1 MSGWIYISIMRQKK
15 VLVVEDNPLNA
26 RLFKD
31 VLLSFHC
38 RVFIATKASEAFHIL
53 KTKTPDLILMDVQ
66 LPGVSGI
73 ELMRKIRWMPRFK
86 HSKIIAVSAFVMTEE
101 IRYLLF
107 AGFDGFLPK
116 PVDIYEL
123 KKLVSTL

>member
-1 MSGWIYISIMRQKK
+1 MWQKK

-31 VLLSFHC
+31 VLLSFEC
-38 RVFIATKASEAFHIL
+38 QVFVATKASETLHIL

-73 ELMRKIRWMPRFK
+73 ELMRKIRQVPRFK
-86 HSKIIAVSAFVMTEE
+86 HSKIIAVSAFVMQEE
-101 IRYLLF
+101 VKYLLF
-107 AGFDGFLPK
+107 AGFDGFLSK
-116 PVDIYEL
+116 PVDIYAL
-123 KKLVSTL
+123 KNLVSTL